1 MGKYLYG
8 ARGTP
13 GTGSSI
19 GGAHTIREVGKWN
32 LASNELN

>member
-1 MGKYLYG
+1 MGKYFYG

-19 GGAHTIREVGKWN
+19 GGAHTIGEASKWN

>member
-8 ARGTP
+8 ARGMP

-19 GGAHTIREVGKWN
+19 GGAHTIREVGK
-32 LASNELN
+32 

>member
-19 GGAHTIREVGKWN
+19 GGAHTIREANK
-32 LASNELN
+32 

>member
-1 MGKYLYG
+1 MGKYFYG

-19 GGAHTIREVGKWN
+19 GGAHTIGE
-32 LASNELN
+32 ASK